1 MIICCGMGGSSVAG
15 ELLSLVRPDVV
26 VHWDWGILASATPSD
41 HVVCTSWS
49 GNTAETISSYDA
61 ARAAGI
67 PVSVITTGGV
77 LAEKAKADGVALIL
91 LPSTGTPPR
100 QNALAMT
107 EALFKLL
114 GVAESLPAIDRA
126 TADAEGAQLAASIG
140 AKIPIFYAAYPWRK
154 VAGFFKTVINEDAKR
169 HSWAANIPSAEHNEL
184 AGWAGNYQD
193 SMLPVLIR
201 TDDERPQDTKDLD
214 ALVALFEKM
223 RYTVATV
230 RLAGATPLEK
240 ALDGYAVALRAG
252 QHVAA
257 AAHVDAADTT
267 LIEAFKQL
275 KTT

>member
-1 MIICCGMGGSSVAG
+1 MNICCGMGGSSVAG
-15 ELLSLVRPDVV
+15 ELLSFVRPDSII
-26 VHWDWGILASATPSD
+26 HWDRGIPASATPND
-41 HVVCTSWS
+41 HVICTSWS

-67 PVSVITTGGV
+67 PVSVITTGGT
-77 LAEKAKADGVALIL
+77 LAEKAKADGVPLTL
-91 LPSTGTPPR
+91 LPNPGTPPR
-100 QNALAMT
+100 ENVPAMT
-107 EALFKLL
+107 AALFQLL
-114 GVAESLPAIDRA
+114 GMGELPIIDGA
-126 TADAEGAQLAASIG
+126 AADAAGTQLAADIG
-140 AKIPIFYAAYPWRK
+140 AKVPVFYAAYPWRK
-154 VAGFFKTVINEDAKR
+154 VAGFFKTIINEDAKR
-169 HSWAANIPSAEHNEL
+169 HSWAGSIPSFEHNEL
-184 AGWAGNYQD
+184 AGWAGNYQN

-230 RLAGATPLEK
+230 RLVGATSLEK